1 VTRSRRIRVLVV
13 GSSGRMGRFACE
25 LVDGHPELVLVGEVR
40 REEDFVPALD
50 EGQADVGV
58 DLTRAGYGHAHGVL
72 MLEAGVRPVIGTS
85 GVTPADAAD
94 LDRIA
99 RERKLGGI
107 VVPNFSVGMWLLQE
121 AACHIARHLEKV
133 EIVELHHDQ
142 KHDAPSS
149 TSIDTALRLRA
160 ARGEPDL
167 DVPIHSVRLPG
178 LYAHQEVLFGSA
190 GETLRLRHDMSSP
203 EAFAP
208 GLVRSIQYA
217 ATATGVASSLG
228 AAFGGRLPVA

>member
-1 VTRSRRIRVLVV
+1 MTRTRRIRVLVV
-13 GSSGRMGRFACE
+13 GSGGRMGRFACE
-25 LVDGHPELVLVGEVR
+25 LIEAHKDFVLIGEVR

-50 EGQADVGV
+50 EGQAEVGL
-58 DLTRAGYGHAHGVL
+58 DLTRAGYGHAHGVA
-72 MLEAGVRPVIGTS
+72 MLEAGIRPVVGTS

-99 RERKLGGI
+99 REKDLGGI
-107 VVPNFSVGMWLLQE
+107 VVPNFSIGMWLLQE
-121 AACHIARHLEKV
+121 AACQIARHLDRI
-133 EIVELHHDQ
+133 EIVELHHDK

-149 TSIDTALRLRA
+149 TAIDTALRLRA

-208 GLVRSIQYA
+208 GILRAVEYA
-217 ATATGVASSLG
+217 ATATGVANSLG
-228 AAFGGRLPVA
+228 AAFGGRLPTA